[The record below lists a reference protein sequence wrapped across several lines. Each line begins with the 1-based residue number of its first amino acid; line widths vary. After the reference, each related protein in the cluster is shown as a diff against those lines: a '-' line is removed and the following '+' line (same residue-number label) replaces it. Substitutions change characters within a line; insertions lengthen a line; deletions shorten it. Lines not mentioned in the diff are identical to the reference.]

1 MCMIMATHEYKGKW
15 WLPGKED
22 DKVSG
27 VLSYTPGESIELEL
41 IGNFSESD
49 QNVINNLFVEERVP
63 VIYGQASDGSD
74 ISLFDCGNSIHRVFK
89 ADFSITKYFPRYIA
103 IGMLLPSINEKRFFK
118 AKIKIPELSFWLYPK
133 AIERLFLTDND
144 RISGVNIRMDNLPEE
159 ERVAAK
165 TRLRN
170 GYSCSLTREANY
182 NSGDLLFT
190 ASFEQFTALVIE
202 SNKETSFKALYEK
215 TVRFERFLSLAT
227 LRDVSSSEILLFSKD
242 SFKEIGGRPHYSPIR
257 IDTVFHDSPNQKK
270 ISVSDF
276 LFNHDTIK
284 EKYNDIIR
292 KWFSRD
298 SQFDAIRGHMLESI
312 DYQGHFSYINFLV
325 VIQAI
330 EGYGLRYRK
339 TDVKN
344 VAKARIAK
352 AQKEGKPIGS
362 KDITLADILST
373 LINDYRDVTCVNKR
387 INKRAIIDTRHYY
400 SHLTEKKKKHKVD
413 GVKLFDLTYHLRKL
427 LLCCVLSYLGFTN
440 AEIEQYTKD
449 CNSAII
455 RGYK

>member
-1 MCMIMATHEYKGKW
+1 MATYEYKGRW
-15 WLPGKED
+15 WLPGKEE

-41 IGNFSESD
+41 IGNFSDSD
-49 QNVINNLFVEERVP
+49 PDAISNLFVEERVP

-89 ADFSITKYFPRYIA
+89 ADFSISKYFPRYIA
-103 IGMLLPSINEKRFFK
+103 IGMLLPSITEKLFFK
-118 AKIKIPELSFWLYPK
+118 AKIKIPELSYWLYPK
-133 AIERLFLTDND
+133 AIERVFLTDND
-144 RISGVNIRMDNLPEE
+144 RISGINIRMDNLPED

-165 TRLRN
+165 TRLGN
-170 GYSCSLTREANY
+170 GFSFSLTREANY
-182 NSGDLLFT
+182 NGGDLMFT
-190 ASFEQFTALVIE
+190 ASFQQFTALVIE
-202 SNKETSFKALYEK
+202 SKKKTSFKALYEK

-227 LRDVSSSEILLFSKD
+227 LRDVSSSEITLFSKEN
-242 SFKEIGGRPHYSPIR
+242 FKEIGGKPHYSPIR
-257 IDTVFHDSPNQKK
+257 IGTVFHDSPNQKK
-270 ISVSDF
+270 ISVPDF
-276 LFNHDTIK
+276 LFSYDTLK

-312 DYQGHFSYINFLV
+312 DYKGHFSYINFLV

-344 VAKARIAK
+344 AAKARIAK

-387 INKRAIIDTRHYY
+387 MNKAAIIDTRHYY

-413 GVKLFDLTYHLRKL
+413 WR
-427 LLCCVLSYLGFTN
+427 
-440 AEIEQYTKD
+440 
-449 CNSAII
+449 I
-455 RGYK
+455 RCKVTPSFRT

>member
-1 MCMIMATHEYKGKW
+1 MIMATHEYKGKW

-89 ADFSITKYFPRYIA
+89 ADFSIAKYFPRYIA

-118 AKIKIPELSFWLYPK
+118 AKIKIPELSYWLYPK

-144 RISGVNIRMDNLPEE
+144 RISGVNIRMDNLPED

-170 GYSCSLTREANY
+170 GYSFSLTREANY
-182 NSGDLLFT
+182 NSGDLMFT

-202 SNKETSFKALYEK
+202 SSKETSFKALYEK

-242 SFKEIGGRPHYSPIR
+242 S
-257 IDTVFHDSPNQKK
+257 
-270 ISVSDF
+270 
-276 LFNHDTIK
+276 
-284 EKYNDIIR
+284 
-292 KWFSRD
+292 
-298 SQFDAIRGHMLESI
+298 
-312 DYQGHFSYINFLV
+312 
-325 VIQAI
+325 
-330 EGYGLRYRK
+330 
-339 TDVKN
+339 
-344 VAKARIAK
+344 
-352 AQKEGKPIGS
+352 
-362 KDITLADILST
+362 
-373 LINDYRDVTCVNKR
+373 
-387 INKRAIIDTRHYY
+387 
-400 SHLTEKKKKHKVD
+400 
-413 GVKLFDLTYHLRKL
+413 
-427 LLCCVLSYLGFTN
+427 
-440 AEIEQYTKD
+440 
-449 CNSAII
+449 
-455 RGYK
+455 